1 MREEDRTNEWVG
13 ERCKGEKS
21 GGRNSSNE
29 TRRGEILR
37 MKVDKSEEGP
47 GVSSQTETC
56 PFDSRIA
63 RSFHHHPPF
72 PSTTRN
78 DRKFGNLTLRSRLA
92 WFLRGHFGVSLPD
105 ITLPAN
111 EIVLPY
117 NCVVTQPC
125 FPHHSFSVP
134 FSFLYRI

>member
-1 MREEDRTNEWVG
+1 MRGR
-13 ERCKGEKS
+13 
-21 GGRNSSNE
+21 GGIPV
-29 TRRGEILR
+29 TRKRQGEILR
-37 MKVDKSEEGP
+37 MMVDKSEEGP

-63 RSFHHHPPF
+63 RSFHHRSPSS
-72 PSTTRN
+72 STTRN

-117 NCVVTQPC
+117 NPVVTQLR
-125 FPHHSFSVP
+125 FSHNSFSVP
-134 FSFLYRI
+134 LSFLSHLIFHCH

>member
-1 MREEDRTNEWVG
+1 
-13 ERCKGEKS
+13 
-21 GGRNSSNE
+21 
-29 TRRGEILR
+29 

-63 RSFHHHPPF
+63 RSFHHRSPF

-92 WFLRGHFGVSLPD
+92 WFLRGHSGVSLPD

-117 NCVVTQPC
+117 NLVVAQLRS
-125 FPHHSFSVP
+125 PHCSLVPLAFSLLHLILHSFSLSLSLCNLVP
-134 FSFLYRI
+134 HMYAGMYNL